1 MLYDDNES
9 WDKKPKLSAKKA
21 QKKGIL
27 RSASSATTDK
37 ENADQQPSTIA
48 TVSSVYGGSVSLL
61 IGDNVYEGTAPLS
74 LITQLTV
81 GDNVEIDIDTSPIR
95 ILSIK
100 PRHTKLTRTKGE
112 GGSRHHKQTLT
123 IAANIDAA
131 VIVATA
137 TNPTFEPELVDRY
150 IILCLA
156 AKIEPI
162 ICLNKVDL
170 TDKRHP
176 ALAWYRTQGIHVIE
190 TSPKTAQGIN
200 ELRSLIRGKT
210 AILLG
215 KSGAGK
221 SSLINALLPN
231 ANVKTQELSEHAG
244 QGQHTTTRSDIHIW
258 EPKSFLIDTP
268 GIRTLDVSH
277 VDDDDITLGFPDIL
291 ELAQQCR
298 FSDCKHLQEPSCAI
312 QTAIANKQ
320 LPTWRWQSY
329 QNIVEDIT

>member
-1 MLYDDNES
+1 MLYDEDEYRE
-9 WDKKPKLSAKKA
+9 KKPKLSAKKA
-21 QKKGIL
+21 LKKGVLAPLPFTQGETEGAQKTPAVIC
-27 RSASSATTDK
+27 
-37 ENADQQPSTIA
+37 
-48 TVSSVYGGSVSLL
+48 SVYGGAASLLINEVFYEATAPVSLL
-61 IGDNVYEGTAPLS
+61 
-74 LITQLTV
+74 TQLTV
-81 GDNVEIDIDTSPIR
+81 GDNVDVDTNTTPVR
-95 ILSIK
+95 ILSLH
-100 PRHTKLTRTKGE
+100 PRHNELTRTKGE
-112 GGSRHHKQTLT
+112 GGSRHHKQRLT

-170 TDKRHP
+170 TDERHP
-176 ALAWYRTQGIHVIE
+176 ALAWYRAQNIQVIE

-210 AILLG
+210 VILLG

-291 ELAQQCR
+291 ELAQRCR
-298 FSDCKHLQEPSCAI
+298 FSDCNHLQEPSCAI

-329 QNIVEDIT
+329 QNIVEEIT

>member
-1 MLYDDNES
+1 MLYDEEEYRE
-9 WDKKPKLSAKKA
+9 KKPKLSAKKA
-21 QKKGIL
+21 LKKGVL
-27 RSASSATTDK
+27 APL
-37 ENADQQPSTIA
+37 PSTQGDTDA
-48 TVSSVYGGSVSLL
+48 AQKTVAVICSVYGGAASLLINEAFHEATAPVSLL
-61 IGDNVYEGTAPLS
+61 
-74 LITQLTV
+74 TQLTV
-81 GDNVEIDIDTSPIR
+81 GDNVDVDTNTTPVR
-95 ILSIK
+95 ILSLH
-100 PRHTKLTRTKGE
+100 PRRNELTRTKGE

-170 TDKRHP
+170 TDERHP

-258 EPKSFLIDTP
+258 EPTSFLIDTP